1 MINASIGELADASI
15 SSANGNISFVDGTNE
30 HIVSCK
36 MKNKK
41 WIALGFAIIAAL
53 LLLLLPND
61 TKLQYYHHQGNI
73 FGTYYNIRYE
83 GTEDLHQA
91 IKQKL
96 QEVDNSLSMF
106 NQNSTISKINR
117 NDSVTTD
124 SLFEVMYH
132 EAKLVSELSHGAFDI
147 TVAPL
152 VNAWGF
158 GRKSQEP
165 RAKSVNVDSIKAFV
179 GYEKVRLHEHH
190 IQKDDHR
197 ITLDAS
203 AIAKGYACD
212 VVANLLRT
220 NGINNLLVDIGGE
233 VVLQGTNVQGDP
245 WRVGISKPKKDASGM
260 ESELQEVI
268 ESTDLCMATSGNYLQ
283 YYFVDGERRS
293 HTIDPRT
300 GYPVHHSL
308 LSATVTASSCMRA
321 DALATACM
329 VLGEKEALNTIES
342 TPDAAC
348 YLIVAQ
354 GDSLQVITSSRWQ

>member
-1 MINASIGELADASI
+1 M
-15 SSANGNISFVDGTNE
+15 
-30 HIVSCK
+30 
-36 MKNKK
+36 KK
-41 WIALGFAIIAAL
+41 WIALGFSVIAAL

-61 TKLQYYHHQGNI
+61 TKKQYYHNQGNV

-83 GTEDLHQA
+83 GYADLHEE